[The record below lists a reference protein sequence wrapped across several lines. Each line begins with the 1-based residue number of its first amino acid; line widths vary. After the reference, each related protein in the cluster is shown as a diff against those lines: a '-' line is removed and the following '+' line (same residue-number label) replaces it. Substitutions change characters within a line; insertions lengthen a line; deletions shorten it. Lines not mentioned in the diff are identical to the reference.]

1 MKIIILAAA
10 SAVAL
15 SSGLAMAQTVPGP
28 KEPIPYSQ
36 LSAYMKASPKM
47 RARKD
52 WWSGQPAAQ
61 TGAASNTSA
70 VSSAG
75 ADVRATPDA
84 APATTPN
91 ATSVNPP
98 SLGGGAT
105 AAQASGAVNP
115 SPSAAPG
122 APASTTPPK

>member
-36 LSAYMKASPKM
+36 LSAYMKASPKV

-75 ADVRATPDA
+75 AERMRQAMPTTMK
-84 APATTPN
+84 APATWKTRLPEF
-91 ATSVNPP
+91 ARPTICWLKPCSV
-98 SLGGGAT
+98 AI
-105 AAQASGAVNP
+105 
-115 SPSAAPG
+115 
-122 APASTTPPK
+122 